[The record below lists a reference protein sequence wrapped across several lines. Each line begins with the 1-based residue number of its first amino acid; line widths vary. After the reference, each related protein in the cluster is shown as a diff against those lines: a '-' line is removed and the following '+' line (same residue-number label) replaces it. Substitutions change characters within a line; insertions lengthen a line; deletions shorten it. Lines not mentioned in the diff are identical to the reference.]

1 MGTPYANEI
10 RKNAIF
16 GCFLET
22 YTFIS
27 QILLPKYFRL
37 KPKHPCMAPRKLS
50 SIAHA
55 RMFRFKLHKFATP
68 GGINQRK
75 TQNSR
80 LHVSLSPSSCHEKV

>member
-10 RKNAIF
+10 RKSAIF

-37 KPKHPCMAPRKLS
+37 KTKHPCMAPRKLS

-55 RMFRFKLHKFATP
+55 RMFRFKLHKLQHLE
-68 GGINQRK
+68 G
-75 TQNSR
+75 
-80 LHVSLSPSSCHEKV
+80 